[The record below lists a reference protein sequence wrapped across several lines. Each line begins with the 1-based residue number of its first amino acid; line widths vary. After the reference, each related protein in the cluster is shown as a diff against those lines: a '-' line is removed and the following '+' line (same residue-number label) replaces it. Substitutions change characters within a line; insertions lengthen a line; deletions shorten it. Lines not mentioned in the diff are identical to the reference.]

1 MSTSFNN
8 ASLIANSSETLSM
21 SQQLNLSVAAGSPSY
36 LVLNAYDRNVYT
48 AGSTGAT
55 GSFTGGGNTLGFS
68 AIGGDARGAGIVFT
82 LGASSGRYYNSKFG
96 FLDQLVYTTSSS
108 PTDVTD
114 LSLFGTNNITLAN
127 SYAINAIA
135 LAQHDPSGYL
145 GTLTVATIPGFTGAA
160 PSQATPFSI
169 AAVAQTFV
177 GAVCNQNGCWVLA
190 STISAQ
196 AGASLP
202 VQSSVNM
209 AGAANGEWCIAYNGP
224 AGSTGDWASSVRIGD
239 MIGFV
244 TAAGTGHIT
253 TCVSGAGDTACVIDN
268 VTVRNAAGVLLNGA
282 NNGSPNDIVVQAA
295 HAASQEWAGVSANSV
310 VIFRLDTPVV
320 TTTTAYLNVNA
331 GGTANLANVFAATD
345 PAGKPITSY
354 QAYTATAADWFSVN
368 GTSTVATSASTAVTA
383 SSLSQITFDRGASNV
398 SDTVT
403 VRAFNG
409 TYWGDWTTIST
420 SINPLTVSKSTGLS
434 SMMNTGSGQIEVYR
448 FFDKNDGTHFFT
460 ASGSEATSLVATR
473 PDLSYE
479 GVGLRGYADAGASPS
494 SEAVFRFFNLA
505 DGTHFY
511 TASTT
516 ERDAIVTT
524 KSDAMKFEG
533 IAFYENS
540 TPQAGDSAVYRF
552 FDTSHGTHLFTQS
565 SSERANIISTRPDLV
580 SEGIAFYAPN

>member
-8 ASLIANSSETLSM
+8 ASLIANSSQSVSM
-21 SQQLNLSVAAGSPSY
+21 SQQLNLAPSAGSPSY
-36 LVLNAYDRNVYT
+36 LVLNAYDRNEYT
-48 AGSTGAT
+48 ASSSGAT
-55 GSFTGGGNTLGFS
+55 GSFTGGGNTLNFS

-82 LGASSGRYYNSKFG
+82 LGASNGRYYNSKFG
-96 FLDQLVYTTSSS
+96 FLDQLVYHTSSS
-108 PTDVTD
+108 TGDVTD
-114 LSLFGTNNITLAN
+114 LSLFATNNVSLAN

-135 LAQHDPSGYL
+135 LAQHDPAGYL
-145 GTLTVATIPGFTGAA
+145 GTLTVATVPGFTGAA

-177 GAVCNQNGCWVLA
+177 GAVCNKDGCWVLA

-202 VQSSVNM
+202 VQSAVNM
-209 AGAANGEWCIAYNGP
+209 AGAANGEWNIAYNGP
-224 AGSTGDWASSVRIGD
+224 AGSTGDWASSVRVGD

-244 TAAGTGHIT
+244 TAGGTGHIT

-268 VTVRNAAGVLLNGA
+268 VTVLNAAGALVNGA
-282 NNGSPNDIVVQAA
+282 NDGSANDIVVQAA
-295 HAASQEWAGVSANSV
+295 HAASQEWAGVSASSV

-320 TTTTAYLNVNA
+320 TTSVASLNVNA
-331 GGTANLANVFAATD
+331 GGTANLANVFAAAD
-345 PAGKPITSY
+345 PFGKSITSY
-354 QAYTATAADWFSVN
+354 QAYTATSADWFSVN
-368 GTSTVATSASTAVTA
+368 GTSIAATSASTAVTA
-383 SSLSQITFDRGASNV
+383 SSLSQITFDRGASDV
-398 SDTVT
+398 ADTVT

-420 SINPLTVSKSTGLS
+420 SINPVTVSKSTGLG
-434 SMMNTGSGQIEVYR
+434 SMVGSGSGQIAVYR
-448 FFDKNDGTHFFT
+448 FFDNNDGTHFFT
-460 ASGSEATSLVATR
+460 ASGSEATSLMATR
-473 PDLSYE
+473 TDLSYE
-479 GVGLRGYADAGASPS
+479 GIGLRGYADASASPS
-494 SEAVFRFFNLA
+494 SEAVFRFFNVA

-516 ERDAIVTT
+516 ERDSILTT
-524 KSDAMKFEG
+524 KPDAMKFEG
-533 IAFYENS
+533 VAFYENA

-580 SEGIAFYAPN
+580 SEGIAFYAPS